1 VEFKIARLDKL
12 ATTLTI
18 FVTILLV
25 GLSIFFILKVPHG
38 WIFAILMLSIVF
50 VSYLLSPVKYYFLG
64 SKLVIQKVIGKKII
78 IPLEEVRGY
87 VVIPDFAKLRVA
99 RTLGNGGLFGYYGMF
114 STAEYGTINCQLRN
128 LKEIFI
134 IKTACGMFAISPAD
148 RLKFEE
154 YLVNAVRGL
163 KGTIETLVP
172 SMPRATEHAHPLIL
186 ILPIVIFICT
196 TAMVLFLYP
205 GLPERMA
212 VHFDMHGTPDG
223 WASRSSFIISGLI
236 PATVLFAISVII
248 FLFVRRATR
257 KPALPYLIV
266 VIFAFFQLFAAY
278 VSLDTYWINK
288 KDAHLV
294 PFPYNIIGYVL
305 IIAVLLY
312 VYYRRIKGSN

>member
-1 VEFKIARLDKL
+1 MEFKIARLDKL

>member
-1 VEFKIARLDKL
+1 M
-12 ATTLTI
+12 
-18 FVTILLV
+18 
-25 GLSIFFILKVPHG
+25 
-38 WIFAILMLSIVF
+38 MLSIVF